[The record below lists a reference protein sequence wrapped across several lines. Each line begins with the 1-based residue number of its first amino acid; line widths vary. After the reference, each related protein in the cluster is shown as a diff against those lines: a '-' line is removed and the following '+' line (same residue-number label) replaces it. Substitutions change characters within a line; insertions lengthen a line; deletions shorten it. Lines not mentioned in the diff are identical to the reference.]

1 MPGKVI
7 AAVMHKMAS
16 EAKHA
21 GWHLACKIFFQ
32 AVLHII
38 HGHQGD
44 TITDIIKSATL
55 CQDRMHEFFEQD
67 RHFHALCVMDLHPTM
82 SEKVSSTVKSIK
94 LKPPKAMTDHGVPK
108 LPTAPTAPVGSK
120 RPLQAQNISDIER
133 GKTGGRRKS
142 GGARGNDESQLGD
155 ATGRGPPIWNVD
167 KKIQQCSCCGSG
179 GVSLTKF
186 IQCVCC
192 THACCMR
199 HMCC

>member
-133 GKTGGRRKS
+133 DKTGGRRKS
-142 GGARGNDESQLGD
+142 GEAHGNDKSQLGN
-155 ATGRGPPIWNVD
+155 ATGRGPLIQNVNET
-167 KKIQQCSCCGSG
+167 IQQCSCRGSG
-179 GVSLTKF
+179 GVLSTKS
-186 IQCVCC
+186 IQPRMHV
-192 THACCMR
+192 A
-199 HMCC
+199 